1 MKKAA
6 FVLALVMLLG
16 CVSGCGAVEGEASV
30 QSVSMICGLGSVGLA
45 DRFAGIVSP
54 LGETTIKK
62 NDAMTID
69 TIKVKV
75 GDSVKKGDVLLT
87 YDLSQIRTDLEMAQ
101 LELEQLNATLED
113 QQAELERI
121 QKLMDDTYDAATKRQ
136 YALDLREQNVKVLE
150 TKASIATKKKDIE
163 KLKNNTKNAT
173 VTSPVDGEVQS
184 LNPDGGTD
192 NNGNPLPFMTIVETG
207 GCRVKGYVNENNAS
221 VLTEGTA
228 VVIRSRVSDQTW
240 KGSISSIDW
249 NNAQQTRSDYGDSD
263 TAMSSKY
270 PFYVTLE
277 GDGEGLLMGQH
288 VYIEPDVGQEDKAEK
303 DAINLPSYFVND
315 AEGNPWVWAQSS
327 KGKLEKRSLKLGEY
341 NGENDT
347 YPVLSGL
354 TAEDYIAFPDES
366 LKAGMTCI
374 TYDDATFDPSM
385 NGGEVYPDDGYIE
398 GGDGDKID
406 ENVPMNG
413 MDGGDMPA
421 EDGVV
426 TDDSGT
432 VSNSTVSVLPG
443 GEAASASAVIPPMEG

>member
-6 FVLALVMLLG
+6 FVLALVMLMT
-16 CVSGCGAVEGEASV
+16 CMAGCGKVEGEASV

-54 LGETTIKK
+54 LGETKIKK
-62 NDAMTID
+62 DDSMAVSDIR
-69 TIKVKV
+69 VKV
-75 GDSVKKGDVLLT
+75 GDTVKEGDVLFT
-87 YDLSQIRTDLEMAQ
+87 YDLSEARSNLEMAQ

-113 QQAELERI
+113 QKAEVDRI
-121 QKLMDDTYDAATKRQ
+121 QKLMDETYDDATKRQ
-136 YALDLREQNVKVLE
+136 YSLDLRTAKVSVL
-150 TKASIATKKKDIE
+150 TTQGNIATKKKDIE
-163 KLKNNTKNAT
+163 KLKTSTKNAA
-173 VTSPVDGEVQS
+173 VTSPVNGEVQS
-184 LNPDGGTD
+184 INADGGTD
-192 NNGNPLPFMTIVETG
+192 NNGNALPFMTVVETG
-207 GCRVKGYVNENNAS
+207 GFRVKGYVNENNAS
-221 VLTEGTA
+221 VLTQGTA

-240 KGSISSIDW
+240 KGSIDSIDW

-288 VYIEPDVGQEDKAEK
+288 VYIEPDYGQEDTQDENL
-303 DAINLPSYFVND
+303 INLPSYFIND
-315 AEGNPWVWAQSS
+315 AEGKPWVWAQNSN
-327 KGKLEKRSLKLGEY
+327 GKLEKRSITLGEY
-341 NGENDT
+341 NTETDT
-347 YPVLSGL
+347 YPVTDGL
-354 TAEDYIAFPDES
+354 TAEDYIAYPDDS

-374 TYDDATFDPSM
+374 TYDDATFDPSAG
-385 NGGEVYPDDGYIE
+385 GGEVYPE

-406 ENVPMNG
+406 ENVPMDG

-426 TDDSGT
+426 TDEGGT

-443 GEAASASAVIPPMEG
+443 GADASASAVIPPMEG

>member
-16 CVSGCGAVEGEASV
+16 CVSGCGAAEGEASV

-75 GDSVKKGDVLLT
+75 GDSVKAGDVLLT
-87 YDLSQIRTDLEMAQ
+87 YDLSQVRTDLEMAQ

-136 YALDLREQNVKVLE
+136 YSLDLREQNVKVLE
-150 TKASIATKKKDIE
+150 TKANIATKKKDIE

-192 NNGNPLPFMTIVETG
+192 NSGNALPFMTIVETG
-207 GCRVKGYVNENNAS
+207 GFRIKGYVNENNAS

-288 VYIEPDVGQEDKAEK
+288 VYIEPDFGQD
-303 DAINLPSYFVND
+303 DTQDDTQDDSAINLPAYFVND
-315 AEGNPWVWAQSS
+315 AEGKPWVWAQNSR
-327 KGKLEKRSLKLGEY
+327 GKLEKRDVKLGEY
-341 NGENDT
+341 NADTDT
-347 YPVLSGL
+347 YPVLDGL
-354 TAEDYIAFPDES
+354 TAEDYIAYPDDS

-374 TYDDATFDPSM
+374 TYDDATFDPSA
-385 NGGEVYPDDGYIE
+385 GGSTGDMDGT
-398 GGDGDKID
+398 GSMD
-406 ENVPMNG
+406 G

-421 EDGVV
+421 ENDTV
-426 TDDSGT
+426 TDDG
-432 VSNSTVSVLPG
+432 STAAVIPG

>member
-113 QQAELERI
+113 QQAELEKI
-121 QKLMDDTYDAATKRQ
+121 QKLMDSTYDDATKRQ

-150 TKASIATKKKDIE
+150 TKANIATKKKDIE
-163 KLKNNTKNAT
+163 KLKANTKNGT
-173 VTSPVDGEVQS
+173 VTAPVDGEIKS

-192 NNGNPLPFMTIVETG
+192 NSGNAFMTIVETG
-207 GCRVKGYVNENNAS
+207 GFRIKGYVNENNAS
-221 VLTEGTA
+221 VLTQGTQ

-249 NNAQQTRSDYGDSD
+249 NNAQQSRSDFGDGD

-270 PFYVTLE
+270 PFYVTL
-277 GDGEGLLMGQH
+277 DSSDGLLMGQH
-288 VYIEPDVGQEDKAEK
+288 VYIEPDHGQGQRQEG
-303 DAINLPSYFVND
+303 IHLPAYYIND
-315 AEGNPWVWAQSS
+315 ADTSPWVWAQD
-327 KGKLEKRSLKLGEY
+327 KNGKLEKRSLTLGTYE
-341 NGENDT
+341 ETLAT
-347 YPVLSGL
+347 YPVESGL
-354 TAEDYIAFPDES
+354 TTEDYIAYPDET
-366 LKAGMTCI
+366 LTVGMICVP
-374 TYDDATFDPSM
+374 YDQRTFK
-385 NGGEVYPDDGYIE
+385 PDDSNASGGGVEQPE
-398 GGDGDKID
+398 GG
-406 ENVPMNG
+406 
-413 MDGGDMPA
+413 GGA
-421 EDGVV
+421 V
-426 TDDSGT
+426 TDGT
-432 VSNSTVSVLPG
+432 ATDNTVT
-443 GEAASASAVIPPMEG
+443 EG

>member
-16 CVSGCGAVEGEASV
+16 CAAGCGAAEGEASV
-30 QSVSMICGLGSVGLA
+30 QSVSMVCGLGSVGLA

-62 NDAMTID
+62 DESMTVD

-75 GDSVKKGDVLLT
+75 GDKVKAGDVLLT
-87 YDLSQIRTDLEMAQ
+87 YDLSEIRTNLEMAE
-101 LELEQLNATLED
+101 LELEQLKAKLAD
-113 QQAELERI
+113 QQADLESA
-121 QKLMDDTYDAATKRQ
+121 QKLMDETYDQNLKRQ
-136 YALDLREQNVKVLE
+136 YALDVRERKADILTTN
-150 TKASIATKKKDIE
+150 ASIATKNKDIA
-163 KLKNNTKNAT
+163 KYRNGMKNAT
-173 VTSPVDGEVQS
+173 VTSPVDGEVQA
-184 LNPDGGTD
+184 LNAGGGTD

-221 VLTEGTA
+221 VLTEGAA

-240 KGSISSIDW
+240 KGTIDSIDW
-249 NNAQQTRSDYGDSD
+249 NNAQQKRSDYGDSD
-263 TAMSSKY
+263 TAMSSRY
-270 PFYVTLE
+270 PFYVTLD
-277 GDGEGLLMGQH
+277 GGGEGLLMGQH
-288 VYIEPDVGQEDKAEK
+288 VYIEPDVGQEDEAEK
-303 DAINLPSYFVND
+303 NAINLPSYFVND

-354 TAEDYIAFPDES
+354 TAEDYIAYPDDS

-374 TYDDATFDPSM
+374 TYDDATFDPSA
-385 NGGEVYPDDGYIE
+385 GGSTGDMDGKVDT
-398 GGDGDKID
+398 DGMEDMD
-406 ENVPMNG
+406 GTGSMDG

-421 EDGVV
+421 ENDTA
-426 TDDSGT
+426 TDDGGT
-432 VSNSTVSVLPG
+432 AAVIPG
-443 GEAASASAVIPPMEG
+443 GAAASAPAVIPPMEG

>member
-6 FVLALVMLLG
+6 FVLALVMLMT
-16 CVSGCGAVEGEASV
+16 CMAGCGKVEGEASV

-54 LGETTIKK
+54 LGETKIKK
-62 NDAMTID
+62 DDSMAVSDIR
-69 TIKVKV
+69 VKV
-75 GDSVKKGDVLLT
+75 GDTVKEGDVLFT
-87 YDLSQIRTDLEMAQ
+87 YDLSEARSNLEMAQ

-113 QQAELERI
+113 QKAEVDRI
-121 QKLMDDTYDAATKRQ
+121 QKLMDETYDDATKRQ
-136 YALDLREQNVKVLE
+136 YSLDLRTAKVSVL
-150 TKASIATKKKDIE
+150 TTQGNIATKKKDIE
-163 KLKNNTKNAT
+163 KLKTSTKNAA
-173 VTSPVDGEVQS
+173 VTSPVNGEVQS
-184 LNPDGGTD
+184 INADGGTD
-192 NNGNPLPFMTIVETG
+192 NNGNALPFMTVVETG
-207 GCRVKGYVNENNAS
+207 GFRVKGYVNENNAS
-221 VLTEGTA
+221 VLTQGTA

-240 KGSISSIDW
+240 KGSIDSIDW

-288 VYIEPDVGQEDKAEK
+288 VYIEPDYGQEDTQDENL
-303 DAINLPSYFVND
+303 INLPSYFIND
-315 AEGNPWVWAQSS
+315 AEGNPWVWAQNS
-327 KGKLEKRSLKLGEY
+327 KGKLEKRSVTLGEY
-341 NGENDT
+341 NTETDT
-347 YPVLSGL
+347 YPVTDGL

-374 TYDDATFDPSM
+374 TYDEGTFDPGAS
-385 NGGEVYPDDGYIE
+385 GGKVYPE

-406 ENVPMNG
+406 ENVPMDG

-421 EDGVV
+421 ENDTV
-426 TDDSGT
+426 TDDG
-432 VSNSTVSVLPG
+432 STAAVIPG